1 MKLKALFISG
11 LLCFSVPAVA
21 ESEADQAIS
30 YRQGVFRAIEWNL
43 TPLAAMVQGR
53 KPFDADEFVRRS
65 ERMVLLGRI
74 VTEGFNEASS
84 ARGERLETRA
94 SYRIWEAR
102 PGFDEH
108 MEVMQARSRA
118 LHQAAVEGRS
128 REELRPLLGRL
139 AQSCKSCHDRFRD

>member
-65 ERMVLLGRI
+65 ERMVLLGQI

-94 SYRIWEAR
+94 SYRI
-102 PGFDEH
+102 
-108 MEVMQARSRA
+108 
-118 LHQAAVEGRS
+118 HQAAVEGRS